1 MVRASARP
9 AGSAPA
15 LAFRHAQGP
24 HPFGPRAESEG
35 GLFCG
40 GRKPEAACLAGTSV
54 GEELAGL
61 GVRVDVAL
69 RLGTGIRI
77 QPVRE
82 SVPASGRKKEQ
93 CPSVPKRGKR
103 DRTGLVWGS
112 ERTLVWGGRGWDK
125 VQMGGFK

>member
-1 MVRASARP
+1 M
-9 AGSAPA
+9 
-15 LAFRHAQGP
+15 
-24 HPFGPRAESEG
+24 
-35 GLFCG
+35 
-40 GRKPEAACLAGTSV
+40 

-82 SVPASGRKKEQ
+82 SGPASGRKKEQ
-93 CPSVPKRGKR
+93 CPSVPKMGKR

-112 ERTLVWGGRGWDK
+112 ERTLVWGGRGWDE
-125 VQMGGFK
+125 VQMGGLKV